1 MEKPRIEDEDF
12 ERDRQEVLNP
22 DGSFRCYSSNSFDEA
37 MAEWNREE
45 KELHETDRT
54 GHSGY
59 IIAKFSLQELH
70 TLVPMLRQ
78 ARDDVKDDLCG
89 ADCVDISN
97 TAIRLL
103 NDEDSILAS
112 ILKKLGDVPS

>member
-1 MEKPRIEDEDF
+1 
-12 ERDRQEVLNP
+12 
-22 DGSFRCYSSNSFDEA
+22 
-37 MAEWNREE
+37 MAEWNRWGNS
-45 KELHETDRT
+45 

-89 ADCVDISN
+89 SDSVDISK

-103 NDEDSILAS
+103 NDEDDVLAS
-112 ILKKLGDVPS
+112 ILEKLGDVPS

>member
-1 MEKPRIEDEDF
+1 MEKPKIEDF
-12 ERDRQEVLNP
+12 TNDRQEVLNP
-22 DGSFRCYSSNSFDEA
+22 DGSFRCYSSNSFDKA
-37 MAEWNREE
+37 MAEWNRWGNS
-45 KELHETDRT
+45 

-89 ADCVDISN
+89 SDSVDISK

-103 NDEDSILAS
+103 NDEDDVLAS